1 MDLSKLEEDA
11 ARAARD
17 ALNVDGTFDVRSP
30 DECSLDD
37 REQSEWDA
45 TVRATRAVLAIALA
59 AAAEERW
66 QTIETAPKDGT
77 EILAYRR
84 DAGVFTC
91 LFTSEAKQLGPDYYA
106 DDEDR
111 WFTVGGED
119 INDDMPTHWQPLPAP
134 PRTLA
139 TQLGGKTD
147 G

>member
-59 AAAEERW
+59 AAAER
-66 QTIETAPKDGT
+66 ARARAD
-77 EILAYRR
+77 AFADR
-84 DAGVFTC
+84 DA
-91 LFTSEAKQLGPDYYA
+91 LFDRGACTALTDYA
-106 DDEDR
+106 DSL
-111 WFTVGGED
+111 FS
-119 INDDMPTHWQPLPAP
+119 A
-134 PRTLA
+134 A
-139 TQLGGKTD
+139 TQLGAANG
-147 G
+147 